1 MEKPFNEQDNQ
12 LKHWMQELPMESPS
26 PDFTHKVMERI
37 SAQSTVT
44 QYQPLIPKT
53 AWVFIV
59 LGLLASM
66 VWLYWNPSSSLL
78 PGDSVSLI
86 DKITW
91 TNPFEKLNLSKT
103 MVYALGF
110 LALFL
115 LQIPF
120 LKRLHDRQFQ

>member
-1 MEKPFNEQDNQ
+1 
-12 LKHWMQELPMESPS
+12 MESPS